1 MANTNG
7 ANIYGARLANIYGAR
22 LANIYG
28 ANINGAR
35 LSDIYG
41 ANIYGARLPN
51 SNGANANETHTHG
64 TPIANVSNINGA
76 RLSDTNGADING
88 APHLTPRSAPRRR
101 GAAASAA
108 AGRLGV
114 AEAQLSPEAAVEAA
128 VVGQLG
134 LFGPMETPLLLK
146 AAVHHEG
153 AVQHQEAEADHVQL
167 TRLGGGWEGASA
179 TP

>member
-1 MANTNG
+1 MS
-7 ANIYGARLANIYGAR
+7 NISGV
-22 LANIYG
+22 
-28 ANINGAR
+28 R
-35 LSDIYG
+35 LSDIY
-41 ANIYGARLPN
+41 
-51 SNGANANETHTHG
+51 
-64 TPIANVSNINGA
+64 
-76 RLSDTNGADING
+76 GADING

>member
-1 MANTNG
+1 MSNINGARLSNIYGADINGARLANIYGAQMANTNG
-7 ANIYGARLANIYGAR
+7 ANIYGARLANT
-22 LANIYG
+22 
-28 ANINGAR
+28 NGTHT
-35 LSDIYG
+35 
-41 ANIYGARLPN
+41 
-51 SNGANANETHTHG
+51 NETHPDG
-64 TPIANVSNINGA
+64 TPIANVSNISGV
-76 RLSDTNGADING
+76 RLSDIYGADING